1 MNTENNSE
9 NKPSLIIFLD
19 SIGRLILGEK
29 EESTDDNIFNVKNPV
44 VIMING
50 DQTGKMSVQL
60 FPLFFREFLADK
72 SRGFRKSISVVKP
85 TRVFSKSTTGK
96 HPNLLLIIMSIAALM
111 LKLGVA
117 EMGSIIESL
126 TIKLLL
132 PDKMPFIIS
141 L

>member
-9 NKPSLIIFLD
+9 TKPSLIIFLD

-29 EESTDDNIFNVKNPV
+29 VDSTDDKNFNVKNPV

-72 SRGFRKSISVVKP
+72 SSEVILHYKKDAITLSNIETLDFRLQTQYTQMFNNNNAYVAPQPQQQDQGGVI
-85 TRVFSKSTTGK
+85 
-96 HPNLLLIIMSIAALM
+96 NLFD
-111 LKLGVA
+111 
-117 EMGSIIESL
+117 E
-126 TIKLLL
+126 
-132 PDKMPFIIS
+132 
-141 L
+141 